1 MCCGITLIELRL
13 FLVSLSKL
21 SELALLAL
29 IIDAELSSN
38 QCGNSHECI
47 GDLGSKHLRFENLS
61 IRLGFELLDLF
72 ELPVVLKK

>member
-13 FLVSLSKL
+13 FLVSLPRL

-29 IIDAELSSN
+29 IIDAELSSS
-38 QCGNSHECI
+38 QFGNSHECI

-72 ELPVVLKK
+72 ELRVLKK